1 MGDLYED
8 HGKRGTAPLPAK
20 CHVASR
26 AVRVAAKVYCA
37 SEEGLNSESFTRH
50 KRINGEGVKF
60 CGREGGHSGC
70 VEDLSN

>member
-1 MGDLYED
+1 MD
-8 HGKRGTAPLPAK
+8 HGKRGTPISFGI

-26 AVRVAAKVYCA
+26 AVRVAAKGVYFA

-50 KRINGEGVKF
+50 RRINGEGVKF

-70 VEDLSN
+70 VEELSN